1 MTGDSQRRDWRSVFI
16 DLAVDGRL
24 SRSERRALRELIE
37 AEVGSN
43 AERDRLRALA
53 FDVARE
59 RLSER
64 DAASVLTWIEEVS
77 ALLDRQ
83 GTQQIE
89 TTPPASEAWFSPG
102 EGPLD
107 CIRRHIQATRARLDV
122 CVYTITD
129 DRLVRGL
136 ESAVRR
142 GVRVR
147 ILGDDMKSGDLGSDI
162 ERLAYS
168 GAQVRV
174 DRSPNHMHHKFA
186 IFDAAALLTGSY
198 NWTRSAERGNSENV
212 LVTADPA
219 IVAAYVAEF
228 EQVWGSGIPLT
239 G

>member
-1 MTGDSQRRDWRSVFI
+1 MGSESRPRDWRSVFT
-16 DLAVDGRL
+16 DLAADGRL
-24 SRSERRALRELIE
+24 SRSERAALRELIE
-37 AEVGSN
+37 SEVDTN

-59 RLSER
+59 RLSAR
-64 DAASVLTWIEEVS
+64 DASAVLTWIEDVS
-77 ALLDRQ
+77 ALLDRK
-83 GTQQIE
+83 GTQHIE
-89 TTPPASEAWFSPG
+89 PTAPASEAWFSPG

-107 CIRRHIQATRARLDV
+107 CIRRHIQATRAALDV

-129 DRLVRGL
+129 DRLVRSL
-136 ESAVRR
+136 ESAARR

-147 ILGDDMKSGDLGSDI
+147 ILGDDVKSGDLGSDI
-162 ERLAYS
+162 KRLAQT

-212 LVTADPA
+212 LVTADPGV
-219 IVAAYVAEF
+219 VAAYAAEF
-228 EQVWGSGIPLT
+228 EQVWGSGTELI